1 MYIEEYGFD
10 RNDLIV
16 VTAVKAYLKKL
27 ETKTASDPV
36 KEYESKKILMDLI
49 RSEDYLYL
57 SDNREIRDTYIR
69 IRNVIGELYNTYM
82 SIVR

>member
-1 MYIEEYGFD
+1 
-10 RNDLIV
+10 
-16 VTAVKAYLKKL
+16 
-27 ETKTASDPV
+27 
-36 KEYESKKILMDLI
+36 MDLI

-69 IRNVIGELYNTYM
+69 IRNLIGELYNTYM